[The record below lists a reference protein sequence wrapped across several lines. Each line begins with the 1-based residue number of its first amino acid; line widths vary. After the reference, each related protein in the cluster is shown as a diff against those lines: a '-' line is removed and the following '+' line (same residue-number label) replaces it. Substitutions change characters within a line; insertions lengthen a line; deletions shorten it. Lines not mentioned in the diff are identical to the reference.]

1 MSAEKVSSAKAKIKR
16 AEKHI
21 NEIEDELL
29 AFGSKNPYK
38 FTAERDSNTRE
49 LIYRMVE
56 VGDPPDIAAAVGD
69 ALHNLRSALDHVIC
83 AFSTNVHNSTG
94 FPLLDPAQKAS
105 ERKSTFYSK
114 INSISPEGKD
124 IVERFNPHDRIDPDL
139 WRLHKLDILDK
150 HKEVVPVAASFGLF
164 DVSGHTAFLKYGR
177 RYTVQRAADGH
188 GFVARIAVENYV
200 GPTRRVFPLKAGDV
214 IHTDPPDAEPDQDID
229 FRFSVVFNEPGIAE
243 GLSIP
248 ETLYTAHDLVERI
261 VAEFAKLP

>member
-1 MSAEKVSSAKAKIKR
+1 MSAGKVSSAEAKIKR

-29 AFGSKNPYK
+29 AFGNKNPYK
-38 FTAERDSNTRE
+38 VTAERDSNTRE

-83 AFSTNVHNSTG
+83 AFSSNVNGSTG
-94 FPLLDPAQKAS
+94 FPLIDPAKKAS
-105 ERKSTFYSK
+105 ERKNTFDSK
-114 INSISPEGKD
+114 ISSLSPDGKK

-139 WRLHKLDILDK
+139 WRLHQLDILDK
-150 HKEVVPVAASFGLF
+150 HKTLATVAASFGLL

-188 GFVARIAVENYV
+188 GFTARIAVENYV

-214 IHTDPPDAEPDQDID
+214 IHVDPLDAEPDQDID
-229 FRFSVVFNEPGIAE
+229 FRFSVVLNEPGIAE
-243 GLSIP
+243 GLSI
-248 ETLYTAHDLVERI
+248 TDALYTSRDLVRRI
-261 VAEFAKLP
+261 VAAFAKLP